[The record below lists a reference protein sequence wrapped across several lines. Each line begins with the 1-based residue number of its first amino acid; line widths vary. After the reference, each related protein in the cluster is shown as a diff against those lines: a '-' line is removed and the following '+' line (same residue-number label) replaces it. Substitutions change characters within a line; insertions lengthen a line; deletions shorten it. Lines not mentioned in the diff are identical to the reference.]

1 MRKVDDKEIARARE
15 KYEIVQENCNKVE
28 KEWMKLRMLR
38 DEAEDKLNQLLLKA
52 GKLIE
57 VKVYKRG

>member
-1 MRKVDDKEIARARE
+1 MREVDDKEIARARE
-15 KYEIVQENCNKVE
+15 KYEIAQENCDKVE
-28 KEWMKLRMLR
+28 KELMKLRMFR

-57 VKVYKRG
+57 IKRKKSI

>member
-1 MRKVDDKEIARARE
+1 MREVDDKEIARARE
-15 KYEIVQENCNKVE
+15 KYEIAQENCKKVE

-57 VKVYKRG
+57 VKVYKRR